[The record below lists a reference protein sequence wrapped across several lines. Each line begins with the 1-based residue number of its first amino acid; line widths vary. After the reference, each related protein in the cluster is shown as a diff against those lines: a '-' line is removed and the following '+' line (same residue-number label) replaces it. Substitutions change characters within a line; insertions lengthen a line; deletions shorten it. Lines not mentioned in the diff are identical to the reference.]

1 MKICFAGGGTLGP
14 VTPLLA
20 VWTRIREKHPDATA
34 VWLGTPTGPERDFV
48 TAAGCTF
55 VRIPVAKWPRYA
67 SLDWFLFP
75 WQYWRACRVSRTAL
89 LRHEPDVV
97 VTAGGFTATPVV
109 RVAAKMGIPC
119 YTHQLD
125 RLPGL
130 ANRFLADRC
139 ARVTTSFSYTKP
151 PFGRSVETEQIPT
164 PTRFSLAQLPARAQA
179 LRTFGFSAERPVIL
193 VMGGGTGAI
202 ALNNLVNRSIDRW
215 VALGWQV
222 IHLTGEGKPAA
233 YGPTIGVVTK
243 ERLLPAEMRLAYA
256 AVDVVVARAGMG
268 TLSELVALRKPMIL
282 VPIPRSHQEAN
293 VLPFERAHA
302 ALICQQTHAEFDR
315 LIERALMKTLLDERF
330 AHELTENAQTVLPT
344 DQGQAMAERVLSLVK
359 KKRKKGEG
367 EEALEASEQ
376 SEEELEWSEESSK
389 EE

>member
-20 VWTRIREKHPDATA
+20 VWARIRETHPDATA

-55 VRIPVAKWPRYA
+55 IRIPVAKWPRYV
-67 SLDWFLFP
+67 SVDWFLFP
-75 WQYWRACRVSRTAL
+75 WRYWRACRVSRAAL
-89 LRHEPDVV
+89 LRHQPDVV

-130 ANRFLADRC
+130 ANRFIADRC
-139 ARVTTSFSYTKP
+139 ARVTTSFAYEKP
-151 PFGRSVETEQIPT
+151 PFGRMVETEHIPT
-164 PTRFSLAQLPARAQA
+164 PTRFSLAQLPARVQA
-179 LRTFGFSAERPVIL
+179 LKTFGFSAERPIIL
-193 VMGGGTGAI
+193 VMGGGTGAL
-202 ALNNLVNRSIDRW
+202 ALNALVERSVDRW

-222 IHLTGEGKPAA
+222 IHLTGEGKPVA
-233 YGPTIGVVTK
+233 YGATIGVVTK

-256 AVDVVVARAGMG
+256 AADVVVARAGMG

-282 VPIPRSHQEAN
+282 VPIPHSHQEAN
-293 VLPFERAHA
+293 VLPFERAKA

-315 LIERALMKTLLDERF
+315 LVERALIKTLLDERF

-344 DQGQAMAERVLSLVK
+344 DQGQAMAERVLSLIK
-359 KKRKKGEG
+359 KKKKEEETIEEPGESEREG
-367 EEALEASEQ
+367 EDGELEEE
-376 SEEELEWSEESSK
+376 SEEK
-389 EE
+389 